1 MNERSIPAEINR
13 RVLVPMGVTSA
24 EPLPPGMSGAK
35 VFRCQLPSGQL
46 RLLKQW
52 PPGTLPE
59 RVAEVD
65 RVVTHSRENG
75 CELTPRL
82 FAIGPSGET
91 CCLDQDACWQMM
103 EWMPGEPLSADCDLG
118 LIEQGAA
125 AIARFHASVADL
137 GLTSQPALAV
147 STRLRRAR
155 ELTPLVAQIM
165 AMGPDALL
173 PVIDPQAAAAV
184 FQARQLVIWKWD
196 EVAAK
201 ITRSLSMYASEP
213 LTTQFVLRDIHR
225 ENALFLDGRPSGLI
239 DFDAVRIDTPWTDLA
254 RWTGGFLGG
263 LHDSDH
269 VWDAAMAGF
278 CRKHALN
285 QGPEMEF
292 GLHLAKDLCFATNW
306 IGLANWLVW
315 LLIEQRTFDAAP
327 QLIAARIEELRRLVL
342 QDV

>member
-118 LIEQGAA
+118 LIEQGARICA
-125 AIARFHASVADL
+125 QQGRLSSRFGRIADIAREASFIARREGDL
-137 GLTSQPALAV
+137 LVDARHVKLSVKQG
-147 STRLRRAR
+147 RRRAEIPAR
-155 ELTPLVAQIM
+155 RFKR
-165 AMGPDALL
+165 LL
-173 PVIDPQAAAAV
+173 AEGGLRI
-184 FQARQLVIWKWD
+184 
-196 EVAAK
+196 EVA
-201 ITRSLSMYASEP
+201 
-213 LTTQFVLRDIHR
+213 
-225 ENALFLDGRPSGLI
+225 GRVVGQ
-239 DFDAVRIDTPWTDLA
+239 
-254 RWTGGFLGG
+254 
-263 LHDSDH
+263 
-269 VWDAAMAGF
+269 M
-278 CRKHALN
+278 N
-285 QGPEMEF
+285 
-292 GLHLAKDLCFATNW
+292 
-306 IGLANWLVW
+306 
-315 LLIEQRTFDAAP
+315 
-327 QLIAARIEELRRLVL
+327 
-342 QDV
+342 